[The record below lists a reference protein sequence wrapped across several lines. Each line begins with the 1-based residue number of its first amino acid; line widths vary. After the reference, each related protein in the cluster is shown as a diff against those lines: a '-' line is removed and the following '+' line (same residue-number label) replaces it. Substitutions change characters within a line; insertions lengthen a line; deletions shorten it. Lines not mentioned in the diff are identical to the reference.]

1 MARLQ
6 EGSLLVT
13 SIPSVRRKVR
23 NFCIFEILAEPNNP
37 GWSPSTFTSSRSERA
52 KKKEARPED
61 YMDEEDL
68 AELRESR
75 KLVDENEEMD
85 FGSTETELRRRT
97 GTQIEDEC
105 VVFVYFIYIGLDI
118 CITSPMA
125 NTLAAALAPA
135 PQDSVGARIL
145 RKMGWRIGQGVGP
158 RITYEQRRAQDRAAS
173 GALADEAEDEEAKKH
188 MYPRRDTP
196 LLVVRRKDNS
206 HGLGYSPGLGL
217 NESLGR
223 EGEKQGPNLSC
234 A

>member
-1 MARLQ
+1 M
-6 EGSLLVT
+6 
-13 SIPSVRRKVR
+13 
-23 NFCIFEILAEPNNP
+23 
-37 GWSPSTFTSSRSERA
+37 SSRSERA
-52 KKKEARPED
+52 KKKEVRPED

-85 FGSTETELRRRT
+85 FGGTETELRRRT
-97 GTQIEDEC
+97 GIQIEDEC
-105 VVFVYFIYIGLDI
+105 VTHLWLI
-118 CITSPMA
+118 CIDPDTSIPSPMA
-125 NTLAAALAPA
+125 NTLAAALAPT

-158 RITYEQRRAQDRAAS
+158 RITYEQRRAQDRTARAAL
-173 GALADEAEDEEAKKH
+173 GALEDEAEDEEAKKH

-196 LLVVRRKDNS
+196 LLIVRRKDNS

-223 EGEKQGPNLSC
+223 EGEKQGPHLSC